1 MQYLGIHLPAQ
12 WPSQLH
18 EPEPPPPD
26 PPLQALLASALLYVC
41 SVWHWPLL
49 QVGLTA
55 KKKVSTTEFLELAL
69 PKVLQ
74 STSKP
79 AGGLRTMLW
88 SASGVS
94 AFSHSICGWP
104 SLLLLPV
111 QMSMCQVREEVQ
123 SSALVKSVSPFL
135 KRKTEKRTALGT
147 IVLMNEVLL
156 QVRCVDDFAVIE
168 FSLCRSESKRVVV
181 AAGSSSCIL
190 STADFGARVRSSR
203 PRRVVV
209 RGTVERDFRGLSGA
223 RLSQRVLDS
232 SKSEDRRADERLGQH
247 GSEVIAVSVA
257 LLSSLFAVGNERAE
271 QRLFIPF

>member
-1 MQYLGIHLPAQ
+1 MNQSLRHQTRHCRPCSHPRCCTCAQCGIGH
-12 WPSQLH
+12 
-18 EPEPPPPD
+18 
-26 PPLQALLASALLYVC
+26 C
-41 SVWHWPLL
+41 SKSGLL
-49 QVGLTA
+49 QGRKSVLRN
-55 KKKVSTTEFLELAL
+55 FFELVL

-104 SLLLLPV
+104 SLSLLPV

-123 SSALVKSVSPFL
+123 SSALVGSVSPFL
-135 KRKTEKRTALGT
+135 KRKIEKRTALGT

-168 FSLCRSESKRVVV
+168 FSLRRSESKRVVV
-181 AAGSSSCIL
+181 AASSSSCIL
-190 STADFGARVRSSR
+190 STADLGARVRSSR
-203 PRRVVV
+203 PRRVIV

-223 RLSQRVLDS
+223 GLSQRVLDS

-247 GSEVIAVSVA
+247 GSKSIAVSVA
-257 LLSSLFAVGNERAE
+257 WVSSLFAVGNKRAE